1 MAASVAAI
9 TWPRNVQQK
18 EKIMTAPINVKLKN
32 PTVSV
37 QDWQQQAQEWKD
49 LNRKVNGNLGFYPL
63 TIKFGYVLGVIHD
76 ICESVACLLHE
87 TQFAR
92 RTSYIPAYGLFASG
106 IELLGRCVDGESNP
120 RKSTLRAGLRWLAD
134 PRFPQYE
141 QVPENTALISTSQG
155 DYTIDE
161 LAHLRNFAAHGQ
173 ATSAFQTVDYQVI
186 SQLRPLLRDSLEH
199 YWAKLTTDDD
209 PCNKL
214 ALANVV
220 RLRGWPVLKT
230 WSLLQGNEQIG
241 YQSITDLFDRF
252 EQLFE
257 I

>member
-1 MAASVAAI
+1 
-9 TWPRNVQQK
+9 
-18 EKIMTAPINVKLKN
+18 MTTPINVKLEN
-32 PTVSV
+32 PTVPV
-37 QDWQQQAQEWKD
+37 QDWQQQAQEWQD
-49 LNRKVNGNLGFYPL
+49 LNREVNGNPDFYPL

-92 RTSYIPAYGLFASG
+92 QTSYIPAYGLFASG
-106 IELLGRCVDGESNP
+106 VELLGRCVDGEP
-120 RKSTLRAGLRWLAD
+120 VLRRSTLRAGLRWLAD

-141 QVPENTALISTSQG
+141 QVPENTVLIDTSQRE
-155 DYTIDE
+155 YTIDE

-173 ATSAFQTVDYQVI
+173 ATSAFQAVDYQII
-186 SQLRPLLRDSLEH
+186 SQLRPLLRDSLED

-209 PCNKL
+209 PGPCNRL

-230 WSLLQGNEQIG
+230 WILLQGNQQIG

-252 EQLFE
+252 EQMFE
-257 I
+257 V